1 MRNTGEF
8 RDTGNVMRKVI
19 FQSVTQA
26 ARKEKSEYSQQKS
39 NELLVTSPYALPLS
53 YRRLVEARDTKLGSN
68 KN

>member
-1 MRNTGEF
+1 
-8 RDTGNVMRKVI
+8 MRKVI

-39 NELLVTSPYALPLS
+39 NELLVTSLYALPLS

-68 KN
+68 KY

>member
-39 NELLVTSPYALPLS
+39 NELLVTSPYVLPLS

-68 KN
+68 KY

>member
-39 NELLVTSPYALPLS
+39 NELLVTSLYALPLS

-68 KN
+68 KY